1 MESMFS
7 ISGSGGWLRDSVTPG
22 GSERLFRL
30 AGYWG
35 CSGVLVSCGGGEGA
49 YHGSSLGGVLR
60 VGECI
65 GGGGREEG
73 VSSVIGQ

>member
-35 CSGVLVSCGGGEGA
+35 CKGGVLVD
-49 YHGSSLGGVLR
+49 
-60 VGECI
+60 
-65 GGGGREEG
+65 GGR
-73 VSSVIGQ
+73 GQLKC